1 MNPIAFLLLF
11 LLPTVAANR
20 PILLDTCPFDGATD
34 GTFPVPVAG
43 YTLSN
48 PLIKN
53 QKSIILNGGTPR
65 RKLQAALGARHATV
79 TDGTFKRSNL
89 KLFYV
94 KGGCQNKNEGKNST
108 SVA

>member
-48 PLIKN
+48 PLFKN

-65 RKLQAALGARHATV
+65 RKLQAAPGARPATV
-79 TDGTFKRSNL
+79 TDGTFKMANL
-89 KLFYV
+89 KLING
-94 KGGCQNKNEGKNST
+94 KGRCKNKNEGKKSN
-108 SVA
+108 

>member
-20 PILLDTCPFDGATD
+20 PILLETCPFDGATD
-34 GTFPVPVAG
+34 GTSSVPVAG

-53 QKSIILNGGTPR
+53 QKSIILNGTPR
-65 RKLQAALGARHATV
+65 RKLQAAPGARPATV
-79 TDGTFKRSNL
+79 TDGTFKMSNL
-89 KLFYV
+89 KLTYG
-94 KGGCQNKNEGKNST
+94 KGRCKNKNEGKKSN
-108 SVA
+108 

>member
-20 PILLDTCPFDGATD
+20 PILLDTGCFDGATD
-34 GTFPVPVAG
+34 GTFSVPVVE

-48 PLIKN
+48 PLLEKN

-65 RKLQAALGARHATV
+65 RKLQAAPGARPATV
-79 TDGTFKRSNL
+79 TDGTFKNSNL
-89 KLFYV
+89 KLINGYGRC
-94 KGGCQNKNEGKNST
+94 KNENEGKKSN
-108 SVA
+108 